1 MSDIVINNEN
11 FENEVLKSDKL
22 VLVDFYATWCGPCQM
37 LSPIVEELA
46 KKHSDKIKVGK
57 VNVDDAQE
65 LAIKYGV
72 LSIPTLILFDKES
85 VKKTIVGFHSLEELE
100 KEFGLV

>member
-11 FENEVLKSDKL
+11 FENEVIKSDKL

>member
-22 VLVDFYATWCGPCQM
+22 VLVDFYATWCVPCHM